1 MRIIDGKSVAQDIK
15 NNLKTAIARAVERC
29 GKPIGLAVILVGDN
43 PASKIYTSNKVRAC
57 EEVGISSY
65 MYEFKDGTPEED
77 ILSLISRLN
86 ADETINGILVQLPL
100 PKGYDEGKIL
110 KAINVH
116 KDVDGFSAFQI
127 GRLNMGD
134 PQLVPCTPLGVLA
147 LLDYYNIPIEGKNAV
162 VVGRSNIVGKPVASL
177 LLFRNATVTICHSRT
192 PDLAGHTKR
201 ADILVAAVGRA
212 KLITADMVKEGA
224 VVIDVGINRTEAG
237 LAGDVD
243 FESVAPKASYITPV
257 PGGVGPMTI
266 AMLMSNTLKAYE
278 LQNGKD

>member
-1 MRIIDGKSVAQDIK
+1 M
-15 NNLKTAIARAVERC
+15 
-29 GKPIGLAVILVGDN
+29 GDN

-212 KLITADMVKEGA
+212 KLITADMVKGA
-224 VVIDVGINRTEAG
+224 R
-237 LAGDVD
+237 L
-243 FESVAPKASYITPV
+243 
-257 PGGVGPMTI
+257 
-266 AMLMSNTLKAYE
+266 
-278 LQNGKD
+278 